1 MSVETLFN
9 EFIKLNRQEKKHFLD
24 QVLDSF
30 LERKDNSSNVTAL
43 SKEQIEEV
51 KSRIATIKSRTAKT
65 YSWDAVKSYALNKD
79 A

>member
-24 QVLDSF
+24 QILDSF
-30 LERKDNSSNVTAL
+30 LEKKDNSSNVTAL

-51 KSRIATIKSRTAKT
+51 KSRIATIKSKTTKT
-65 YSWDAVKSYALNKD
+65 YSWDAVKSYALNKNG
-79 A
+79 